1 MLKNFLKEK
10 INDFIYILSVF
21 LISYFLINIYKFN
34 NNESLGKSDPGFRS
48 ASAINAS
55 KDLCVISIQNMDCQ
69 KNLFSKLKKN
79 KKSILFLGNS
89 QMGAINEFE
98 SGDLSFISLLSKDFK
113 SKKSDFLIKGLWL
126 PNANMKEFEF
136 INQTLNRC
144 SISAELLIIPV
155 FLDDTRI
162 NNIRNELDDYHNLLC
177 QKQKSSSIKVS
188 NNLSNIQKMNQN
200 IKKRFKIFE
209 DLKYINERFRID
221 IYKFRNYL
229 FNIQPTSVRNIR
241 KPIYYENINALKNI
255 VNSRDKQKLKT
266 IVYIPP
272 LLNSVNGGLIP
283 YKRKDY
289 INFKKEISTI
299 CDSQKCI
306 YFNFENEVPTD
317 LWGLKKSTNLNKNK
331 MELDFMHF
339 TGKGHK
345 ALADKFSVIIEKYY
359 QIN

>member
-1 MLKNFLKEK
+1 MLKNFLKGK
-10 INDFIYILSVF
+10 INDFIYILSIF
-21 LISYFLINIYKFN
+21 LISYFLINIYKFKTN
-34 NNESLGKSDPGFRS
+34 QSLGKSDPGFRS

-55 KDLCVISIQNMDCQ
+55 KDLCLVSIKNMNCH

-98 SGDLSFISLLSKDFK
+98 SGDLSFISLLSKNFK
-113 SKKSDFLIKGLWL
+113 SKNSNFSIKGLWL
-126 PNANMKEFEF
+126 PNANMKEFEL

-144 SISAELLIIPV
+144 SISTELLIIPV

-162 NNIRNELDDYHNLLC
+162 NNIRNELDDYQYLLC
-177 QKQKSSSIKVS
+177 QKQKSHNFKVS

-200 IKKRFKIFE
+200 IEKRFSIFE
-209 DLKYINERFRID
+209 DLKYLNERFRID
-221 IYKFRNYL
+221 IYQFRNYL
-229 FNIQPTSVRNIR
+229 FNIKPTSVRNIK
-241 KPIYYENINALKNI
+241 KPIYNENIKALENI
-255 VNSRDKQKLKT
+255 VNLRDKQNLKT

-299 CDSQKCI
+299 CNSQNCI

-317 LWGLKKSTNLNKNK
+317 LWGLKKSTNLKKNK

-345 ALADKFSVIIEKYY
+345 ALADKFFEVLEKYS